1 MWEATPHRTGRGLE
15 VGCPWTT
22 PLTQCP
28 ATTIMV
34 HLGATMTTA
43 QVLHLRLMQASPG
56 EFTWTIAT
64 GTTLSSYSSWAY
76 KFQILA
82 DTFLMVSDFIST
94 SRPVHPDGY
103 RTLDP
108 NYRSHSRNQLDPYAA
123 QPQVYST
130 IPVSL
135 TSLLSVFHDSYFLV
149 CFTAANL
156 DLQFGCK
163 SQG

>member
-1 MWEATPHRTGRGLE
+1 MVVVQWRAWEATLHRTGRGLE

-28 ATTIMV
+28 ATTTMV

-43 QVLHLRLMQASPG
+43 QVLPLRLMQASPG
-56 EFTWTIAT
+56 GATWTIAT
-64 GTTLSSYSSWAY
+64 GTTLSSYSSWVY
-76 KFQILA
+76 KFQCLA
-82 DTFLMVSDFIST
+82 DTFLMAGDLIST

-123 QPQVYST
+123 QPQVCST
-130 IPVSL
+130 IPVSPL
-135 TSLLSVFHDSYFLV
+135 SLLSFFHDFYFLV
-149 CFTAANL
+149 RLTAANL
-156 DLQFGCK
+156 DL
-163 SQG
+163 